1 MNIRNMLKK
10 GCVIRKLCGEI
21 GLVILC
27 AALISASPLGA
38 EERKT
43 VLAVSAPI
51 SCQVFQRNAKEQA
64 VLTIWGTV
72 NDQVDSIEAK
82 AELVQ
87 GATQGKGTDWI
98 RIAGKGAFAAQSF
111 TGELRLQAGG
121 WYKITVRATRG
132 TQVVADASIDRVGV
146 GEVFV
151 TAGQSNSANFG
162 TPKQKAKDDRVV
174 YYIGNSYVPAADPIP
189 GGCGGCG
196 SPWMILGDLIAESQ
210 GVPVC
215 FRSASLTWTEV
226 KNWLPPDTQ
235 LYKNLVQCVKSFG
248 TNGVRAV
255 LWHQGESDSLA
266 KTPATIYCDRLK
278 MITEGLNRDCKY
290 SLSWFVAQASFH
302 PGSQATEQKE
312 VARGQQMLWEK
323 KIAFQGAIT
332 DDLLGGTYRSDGV
345 HFNQAGLT
353 THAKRWFGA
362 LETHSDGKQQQP
374 TSRIQA
380 TPPPRHA
387 TCRCHRCCSPLLLKL
402 QPA

>member
-1 MNIRNMLKK
+1 MSKFCKEM
-10 GCVIRKLCGEI
+10 GS
-21 GLVILC
+21 VILG
-27 AALISASPLGA
+27 AALISVLPARA
-38 EERKT
+38 EEAKT
-43 VLAVSAPI
+43 TLAVSAPL
-51 SCQVFQRNAKEQA
+51 SRQVFQRDAEEQA
-64 VLTIWGTV
+64 VLTIRGTV

-98 RIAGKGAFAAQSF
+98 RIAGKEAIAAGAF
-111 TGELRLQAGG
+111 TGKLRLHAGG
-121 WYKITVRATRG
+121 WYKITVRARRG

-174 YYIGNSYVPAADPIP
+174 YYNGNSYVPAKDPIP
-189 GGCGGCG
+189 GGCGGGG
-196 SPWMILGDLIAESQ
+196 SPWAILGDLIAESQ

-226 KNWLPPDTQ
+226 KNWMPPDTQ
-235 LYKNLVQCVKSFG
+235 LYKNLVQCVKAFG

-266 KTPATIYCDRLK
+266 KTPAATYCDRLK
-278 MITEGLNRDCKY
+278 TITEGLNRDCGY
-290 SLSWFVAQASFH
+290 PLPWFVAQASFH
-302 PGSQATEQKE
+302 PGSQAPEQKE
-312 VARGQQMLWEK
+312 VATGQQMLWQK

-345 HFNQAGLT
+345 HFNQAGLNA
-353 THAKRWFGA
+353 HAERWFDA
-362 LETHSDGKQQQP
+362 LKAHYGWKIASANKPDSGDGK
-374 TSRIQA
+374 
-380 TPPPRHA
+380 
-387 TCRCHRCCSPLLLKL
+387 
-402 QPA
+402 